1 MVADA
6 LESELDALGVD
17 DLGGHRLVRSIR
29 ELLARIAEDRPLV
42 LALDDLH
49 WADPASLDVVCHLL
63 HRGPQ
68 GAVLLLLA
76 SRPAQTEPR
85 LMTALEESERHEL
98 GHRIDLAPL
107 SAEAAGQLLGDDVAP
122 AARAALYRESG
133 GNPFYLQQLAGAA
146 HRARGRRAPEGGGAE
161 PGLPSAV
168 AASIK
173 QEIDALPE
181 RTRQVLQAAAVVGDP
196 FDPDLTAATAEIS
209 ERDTLTPL
217 DELLERDLVRP
228 FEPPRRFRFRH
239 PIVRRAVYESA
250 GAGWRLAAHG
260 RAAAALEARDAPAAA
275 YAHHVERSA
284 SVGDEPAIAILTRAG
299 EDTAART
306 PASAARWFG
315 AALRLIPERDDNL
328 ERRLGL
334 LAQRAT
340 ALGLVGNLEETRD
353 VLRSYLRLAPRDSS
367 PLRLEVVVLAASAE
381 DVTGHQE
388 EARAL
393 VLDELATLDDQRSA
407 EAGELNRV
415 LAFSHFPDA
424 DWAAVRRSARAA
436 VDSECAGMVRVGA
449 LSALAI
455 AEHGLRDQPAAA
467 RAASEAAALFDRLS
481 DKGVGVRQATLAG
494 WLGWLSRWYE
504 SLVRRA
510 LARAWWV
517 IALTVFVAAVG
528 VLFYFRLDTGFLPE
542 MDEGA
547 FVLDISTTNDR
558 RPAMVGLYVTQAQAL
573 LHRGRIDELA
583 AVVDSAVEKALL
595 STSNIFLC
603 WALTQKCL
611 LEFLRG
617 DLFAAVRLGERS
629 VSLRAASR
637 SPLARVADIELAD
650 ALLEIGEPA
659 RCRAQL
665 TDDDGRLTVGGFPI
679 YEPRCYEL
687 LTRTELALGNPDRA
701 AGFAARAQELA
712 RQMGLGFP
720 LAHALRAQ
728 GLVELESGR
737 TGDAAEL
744 AFDSVRAGDEA
755 GAPIETARGRIL
767 AGRALAAAGDRRG
780 AVRELQQAHDELT
793 ACGAVLYRDHAAHEL
808 RLLGH
813 VAARPRA
820 AANGTRVGGL
830 TDRELEVIE
839 RLAAGR
845 TNREIADE
853 LVLSVRTVD
862 RHVARIFEKLGVNSR
877 AAAASQ
883 FERARTE
890 LGNAVG

>member
-6 LESELDALGVD
+6 LDSELDALGVE
-17 DLGGHRLVRSIR
+17 DLDGHRLVRSIR
-29 ELLARIAEDRPLV
+29 ELLARIGEDRPLV

-146 HRARGRRAPEGGGAE
+146 HRGRGGRAPEGGGAE

-181 RTRQVLQAAAVVGDP
+181 RTRQVLQVAAVVGDP
-196 FDPDLTAATAEIS
+196 FEPDLTAATAEIP
-209 ERDTLTPL
+209 ERDTLTAL

-481 DKGVGVRQATLAG
+481 DKDVGVRQATLAG
-494 WLGWLSRWYE
+494 WLGWAEVCVEHHDDAIRHL
-504 SLVRRA
+504 RRA
-510 LARAWWV
+510 
-517 IALTVFVAAVG
+517 I
-528 VLFYFRLDTGFLPE
+528 
-542 MDEGA
+542 
-547 FVLDISTTNDR
+547 DISTTNDR

-573 LHRGRIDELA
+573 LHRGRMDELA
-583 AVVDSAVEKALL
+583 GVVDSAVEKALL

-637 SPLARVADIELAD
+637 SPLARVADIELAE
-650 ALLEIGEPA
+650 ALLEVGEPA

-820 AANGTRVGGL
+820 AANGKRVGGL